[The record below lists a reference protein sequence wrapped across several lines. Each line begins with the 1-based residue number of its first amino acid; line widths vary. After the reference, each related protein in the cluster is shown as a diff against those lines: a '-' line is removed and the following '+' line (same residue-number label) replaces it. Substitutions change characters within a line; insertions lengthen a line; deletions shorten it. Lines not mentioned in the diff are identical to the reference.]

1 MHMLTEMQD
10 SVADLNVQHFIFGAE
25 ALPSHLVKTFLSTR
39 PGYRPQITNVYGPTE
54 CCVDTTAYDI
64 DGETMTAWTHTVPIG
79 KPMAN
84 QHVYIM
90 DMNRK
95 LVPIGIA
102 GEIYIGGDGVGRGY
116 MGNREL
122 TDEKFIADPF
132 QPGKRMYRTGDLARW
147 MADGNIEY
155 LGRMDHQVKIRGY
168 RIELGEVEAQLMN
181 LPAIRKA
188 VVIARENESGQKD
201 LCAYFVADSDLT
213 IQELKAALV
222 PNLPMYMLPSYF
234 VQLEKMP
241 LTTNGKIDRKL
252 LPVPEGD
259 IQTGVE
265 YAAPRNDM
273 ERHMVDI
280 WKQNLGVSIV
290 GIDDNYFDL
299 GGHSLKAI
307 QLVSQAEAVGIEIG
321 INQVFQY
328 QTIRQMSEYMRADTS
343 MPDMLIRDIAEAIDI
358 IEKAYDVYA
367 HFQSTT
373 VEGRDQL
380 TLHIDPFDS
389 IQAEALKKVI
399 LSRLHPDLHPHHLL
413 PFEAAAQVPDCE
425 KLYTDTMVD
434 DEAVKRHAEEW
445 LEHLLRMNDQWNS
458 TMLAGEPLQRYA
470 LAPAQHYHLEHPQSS
485 GGVIPFDSYLL
496 DVERLSAIMQRL
508 IERHELFR
516 SVLVQ
521 TDVGWEWEM
530 LSMKERMD
538 IPMIDLSNYGA
549 EMQNRILSHILPA
562 FFMNPYETTGNLLY
576 RIALVRL
583 NLRDHLLLL
592 PCSHL
597 IYDGMS
603 GEVVKSELYRAY
615 EDISNVKGQ
624 LAGSYRDYVSQVR
637 KGPQGMG
644 DQEIVDKFRLS
655 AFAAASDAVVLA
667 IDERNHTTGTDVTVE
682 LADLNDSDAIGHMWD
697 LAIRL
702 ANRFFRRYLQVDEIP
717 ILLTNY
723 GRAYED
729 KQYFDI
735 IGEFIDQIPVL
746 LTDADEH
753 GHEIRNSMQLAVSR
767 NLNFLNLIYN
777 DEMAS
782 LYPQSNRYLKH
793 SLNKLPIVFNYL
805 GEASDKYQL
814 FKNIEPEERDIYR
827 DPIIFFTV
835 QHVENVLQI
844 SLELPFKENPETVK
858 ALLETELANLLV
870 TDENGIKST

>member
-1 MHMLTEMQD
+1 M
-10 SVADLNVQHFIFGAE
+10 
-25 ALPSHLVKTFLSTR
+25 
-39 PGYRPQITNVYGPTE
+39 
-54 CCVDTTAYDI
+54 
-64 DGETMTAWTHTVPIG
+64 
-79 KPMAN
+79 
-84 QHVYIM
+84 
-90 DMNRK
+90 
-95 LVPIGIA
+95 
-102 GEIYIGGDGVGRGY
+102 
-116 MGNREL
+116 
-122 TDEKFIADPF
+122 
-132 QPGKRMYRTGDLARW
+132 
-147 MADGNIEY
+147 
-155 LGRMDHQVKIRGY
+155 
-168 RIELGEVEAQLMN
+168 
-181 LPAIRKA
+181 
-188 VVIARENESGQKD
+188 
-201 LCAYFVADSDLT
+201 
-213 IQELKAALV
+213 
-222 PNLPMYMLPSYF
+222 
-234 VQLEKMP
+234 
-241 LTTNGKIDRKL
+241 
-252 LPVPEGD
+252 
-259 IQTGVE
+259 
-265 YAAPRNDM
+265 
-273 ERHMVDI
+273 
-280 WKQNLGVSIV
+280 
-290 GIDDNYFDL
+290 
-299 GGHSLKAI
+299 
-307 QLVSQAEAVGIEIG
+307 
-321 INQVFQY
+321 
-328 QTIRQMSEYMRADTS
+328 
-343 MPDMLIRDIAEAIDI
+343 
-358 IEKAYDVYA
+358 
-367 HFQSTT
+367 
-373 VEGRDQL
+373 
-380 TLHIDPFDS
+380 HIDPFDS

-399 LSRLHPDLHPHHLL
+399 LARLHPDLHPHHLL

-470 LAPAQHYHLEHPQSS
+470 LAPAQYYHLEHPQSS

-530 LSMKERMD
+530 LSMKKRMD

-615 EDISNVKGQ
+615 DDMSNVKGQ

-637 KGPQGMG
+637 KGPQGIG

-682 LADLNDSDAIGHMWD
+682 LANWNDSNAVGHMWD
-697 LAIRL
+697 LAICL

-753 GHEIRNSMQLAVSR
+753 GHEIRNSMQLAVSH

-782 LYPQSNRYLKH
+782 LYPQSNQYLKH

-827 DPIIFFTV
+827 DSIIFFTV

-844 SLELPFKENPETVK
+844 SLELPFEENPETVK
-858 ALLETELANLLV
+858 AMLETELANLLV
-870 TDENGIKST
+870 TDGDGIMST